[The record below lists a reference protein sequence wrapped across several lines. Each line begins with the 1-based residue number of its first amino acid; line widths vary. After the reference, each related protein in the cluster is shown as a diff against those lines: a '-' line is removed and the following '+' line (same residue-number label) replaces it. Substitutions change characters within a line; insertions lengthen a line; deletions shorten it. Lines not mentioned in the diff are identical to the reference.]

1 MELYDGTINS
11 IIAPN
16 GTGKTTLMSILAGF
30 LSPDSGEVIFDSG
43 LSHKDV
49 VLLLSGE
56 KNLYM
61 KNTVKENILYF
72 SILRGKS
79 KSETLSA
86 IDKYKSI
93 FPLYEKIKD
102 QLAETLS
109 YGQKRMAA
117 LFSAIISESKYI
129 IIDEA
134 SEGLDM
140 EHVNMLKDLL
150 RHVKEG
156 RVIIIASQDYDF
168 AADIS
173 DNVCFLKDGKIAES
187 FSNMSKEEL
196 TSRYV
201 NLYGIKEAK

>member
-1 MELYDGTINS
+1 MIKLCNISKSFGMKKVLDDFSLELRDGTINS

-16 GTGKTTLMSILAGF
+16 GTGKTTLMSVLAGF
-30 LSPDSGEVIFDSG
+30 LTPDSGKVIFDPG
-43 LSHKDV
+43 MSHKDV
-49 VLLLSGE
+49 VLLLSGD

-79 KSETLSA
+79 KRETLEA

-134 SEGLDM
+134 SEGLDL

-150 RHVKEG
+150 EHVKEG
-156 RVIIIASQDYDF
+156 SLLLHPRIMNLPLTYPI
-168 AADIS
+168 
-173 DNVCFLKDGKIAES
+173 
-187 FSNMSKEEL
+187 MS
-196 TSRYV
+196 
-201 NLYGIKEAK
+201 AF